1 MWKVTFISMLLF
13 LGVSAGALYYQWDEY
28 HTEAT
33 KQSVLQH
40 DIEATFTGK
49 TIEVVHHIRGAVADT
64 YEVTVPKE
72 VTNISCAKKKTC
84 VEQKNGKTIVDAS
97 KTNTLS
103 LTYRVSIVP
112 KEPLFIQQWLVYF
125 RTTQPQQTNVSLI
138 DVVHPKGV
146 WAADGKLVGYVHKPS
161 FSFFMWEKKGGQ
173 TVPLYFQSQPLQPTF
188 NGDLVIYATKPLHET
203 ALSFW
208 KKSDVQTLIV
218 TSSRLQYM
226 TPTFVIISDTASVSD
241 TQRAYVRVQL
251 QHRFPNST
259 VPDWIWDLLVSYMTK
274 TEPMTKRAKLVF
286 QQLQQT
292 LTKEQQQT
300 FWTLVTKNDGQ
311 PLTLKKL
318 DEWLGEAYEG
328 NTTFFQN
335 GEPYMTFTE
344 RKMLVVNDVKL
355 PNAHVL
361 LKDDQQLFPF
371 IPIMRTLGYTV
382 QRSGEAV
389 FIEKGNA
396 CWRFFTNS
404 TNAVIR
410 EWNGTLYIERTE
422 FPKWFSVYISE
433 TAEEIHVVGQ

>member
-1 MWKVTFISMLLF
+1 MWKVAFISTLLF

-49 TIEVVHHIRGAVADT
+49 TIEVVHHIRGAVADI

-72 VTNISCAKKKTC
+72 VTRLSCLKQKTC
-84 VEQKNGKTIVDAS
+84 VKQQNGKTIVNVS
-97 KTNTLS
+97 KTNTVS
-103 LTYRVSIVP
+103 LTYRIPIAP
-112 KEPLFIQQWLVYF
+112 KEPLFVQEWLVRF
-125 RTTQPQQTNVSLI
+125 HTTQPQQTNISLTDI
-138 DVVHPKGV
+138 VHQKGV
-146 WAADGKLVGYVHKPS
+146 WAADGKLVGYVYKPS

-188 NGDLVIYATKPLHET
+188 NDDLVVYATKPLPQT
-203 ALSFW
+203 TLSFW

-226 TPTFVIISDTASVSD
+226 TPTFVIISDTSSFANV
-241 TQRAYVRVQL
+241 QRTYVRVQL
-251 QHRFPNST
+251 QQQFPNSV

-274 TEPMTKRAKLVF
+274 TEPMTKKAKLVF

-292 LTKEQQQT
+292 LTKEEQQT
-300 FWTLVTKNDGQ
+300 FWTLVNGNAGQ
-311 PLTLKKL
+311 PLTMKKL
-318 DEWLGEAYEG
+318 DEWLGEAYGG

-335 GEPYMTFTE
+335 EQPYMTFTE
-344 RKMLVVNDVKL
+344 RKMLVVNGVEL

-361 LKDDQQLFPF
+361 LKDGQQLFPF
-371 IPIMRTLGYTV
+371 VPIMRTLGYTV
-382 QRSGEAV
+382 QRSGEAI

-396 CWRFFTNS
+396 RWRFFTNS
-404 TNAVIR
+404 TNAVIQ
-410 EWNGTLYIERTE
+410 EWDGTLYVERTE

-433 TAEEIHVVGQ
+433 TNEEIHVVGQ